1 MDAILNIFKSLDINQ
16 SFFYQF
22 ALVVVLYAVLRNL
35 IFSKLQD
42 VLELREAKTTKMEDG
57 ANEKFKKAEELAKL
71 YKSKIDEARSQ
82 AFDIVTKK
90 KNEIIARESK
100 IVKDHEKT
108 LEAKVASQ
116 RNEFENE
123 LNSKKVAILQQAD
136 SLSQDLVNKLLQ

>member
-57 ANEKFKKAEELAKL
+57 ANEKFKKAEELAKF

-108 LEAKVASQ
+108 LEAKVSSQ

>member
-71 YKSKIDEARSQ
+71 YKTKIDEARSQ

-108 LEAKVASQ
+108 LEVKVASQ